1 MSDLGELDGLLGD
14 GGRDLGPVLVSSSDR
29 VEQLGAHA
37 AELEVHHR
45 RAALGLLGLALRRL
59 KVVPL
64 LAFPRSLGDLGLA
77 TVLGELGKR
86 GRPALHGHVAEDVAR
101 IPPLRRLASS
111 LDQLRALL
119 KVLDQVVGLEAVVQA
134 SLHRGDGRGRAPGHR
149 GAARRPLAHG
159 LDHPAC
165 VAGGGLPGEAP
176 GLARFLL

>member
-1 MSDLGELDGLLGD
+1 V
-14 GGRDLGPVLVSSSDR
+14 PF
-29 VEQLGAHA
+29 
-37 AELEVHHR
+37 
-45 RAALGLLGLALRRL
+45 LAR
-59 KVVPL
+59 
-64 LAFPRSLGDLGLA
+64 PRSLGDLSLA
-77 TVLGELGKR
+77 TILGELGER
-86 GRPALHGHVAEDVAR
+86 RRPPLHGHVAKDVAR
-101 IPPLRRLASS
+101 IPPFRRLAPS

-119 KVLDQVVGLEAVVQA
+119 EVLDQVVGLEAVVQA